1 MFSSWGF
8 CVAGFCTE
16 WIFSRG
22 VFGLEGFV
30 GIPTTICDKNL
41 FLVRS
46 VQLNAFKQFMF
57 FKLGNTEV

>member
-41 FLVRS
+41 FFVSS

>member
-1 MFSSWGF
+1 M
-8 CVAGFCTE
+8 GFCTE

-22 VFGLEGFV
+22 VFGLQGFI

-41 FLVRS
+41 FLVSS

-57 FKLGNTEV
+57 FKPGNTEV